1 MNRVLAD
8 LWMRLPTPGKIAMLF
23 IISGLFGKWAV
34 DDFRRSRRS
43 AITWVFAVAS
53 VLGFLLA
60 AGAAFAPSN

>member
-1 MNRVLAD
+1 MNRVFAD
-8 LWMRLPTPGKIAMLF
+8 FWMRLPTSGKIATLF

-34 DDFRRSRRS
+34 DDFGRSRRS
-43 AITWVFAVAS
+43 AFTWVFAVAS